1 VTEFIHILRTVAEG
15 GVAVNP
21 ASLIKRGRRRATAA
35 EMEIRAQFLIDYA
48 AAHGPVTVRQLF
60 YQATVAGLPG
70 IEKTEDGYNKVQAQV
85 LNLRRE
91 GRMPYHC
98 IADATRYMRK
108 PETFDGWEAA
118 LRDTAR
124 FYRKSLWAEAEVAVE
139 IWLEKSALAG
149 VVYPVTA
156 EFDVPLMP
164 TGGFTS
170 ETFAHGAVENMRGTG
185 KTLVIYALYDFDRS
199 GQDASASLQEK
210 VERFG
215 AEYDVP
221 VNFYHLG
228 LTHGQVRDMR
238 LPTRPAKRNTKA
250 DQRWPYKF
258 AAELD
263 AIAPD
268 DLRAMVRDAIE
279 DHLPAYELRRLKEIE
294 AEERATLMQF
304 VGRAA

>member
-1 VTEFIHILRTVAEG
+1 MNALY
-15 GVAVNP
+15 P
-21 ASLIKRGRRRATAA
+21 ASLINPAPRRRATSA
-35 EMEIRAQFLIDYA
+35 EMEIRARFLIDYA
-48 AAHGPVTVRQLF
+48 EAHGPVTVRQLF
-60 YQATVAGLPG
+60 YQATVASLPG
-70 IEKTEDGYNKVQAQV
+70 IDKTEDGYNKVQAQV
-85 LNLRRE
+85 LTLRRE
-91 GRMPYHC
+91 GRMPYHY

-108 PETFDGWEAA
+108 PQTFDGWEDA

-124 FYRKSLWAEAEVAVE
+124 FYRKSLWAESTVDVE

-149 VVYPVTA
+149 VIYPVTS

-170 ETFAHGAVENMRGTG
+170 ETFAHGAVESMRGTG

-215 AEYDVP
+215 AEYGVP
-221 VNFYHLG
+221 VDFYHLG
-228 LTHGQVRDMR
+228 LTYDQVTKMR

-250 DQRWPYKF
+250 DQRWPYEF

-263 AIAPD
+263 AIPPD
-268 DLRAMVRDAIE
+268 DLRDLVRWAIE
-279 DHLPAYELRRLKEIE
+279 RHLPADELERLKEIE
-294 AEERATLMQF
+294 AAERDTLMKF
-304 VGRAA
+304 IGRAA

>member
-1 VTEFIHILRTVAEG
+1 MNALY
-15 GVAVNP
+15 P
-21 ASLIKRGRRRATAA
+21 ASLIKPAPRRRATSA
-35 EMEIRAQFLIDYA
+35 EMEIRARFLIDYA
-48 AAHGPVTVRQLF
+48 KAHGPVTVRQLF

-70 IEKTEDGYNKVQAQV
+70 IEKSEDGYNKVQAQV
-85 LNLRRE
+85 LTLRRE
-91 GRMPYHC
+91 GRMPYRC

-118 LRDTAR
+118 LQDTAR
-124 FYRKSLWAEAEVAVE
+124 FYRKSLWAESTVEVE

-149 VVYPVTA
+149 VIYPVTS

-170 ETFAHGAVENMRGTG
+170 ETFAHGAVEAMRGSG

-199 GQDASASLQEK
+199 GQDASHSLHEK

-221 VNFYHLG
+221 VWFYHLG
-228 LTHGQVRDMR
+228 LTYEQVQDMH
-238 LPTRPAKRNTKA
+238 LPTRPAKRNSKA
-250 DQRWPYKF
+250 DQRWPFEF

-263 AIAPD
+263 AIPPD
-268 DLRAMVRDAIE
+268 DLRAMVRRAIE
-279 DHLPAYELRRLKEIE
+279 RHLPPAQLAYLKEVE

-304 VGRAA
+304 IGRAA